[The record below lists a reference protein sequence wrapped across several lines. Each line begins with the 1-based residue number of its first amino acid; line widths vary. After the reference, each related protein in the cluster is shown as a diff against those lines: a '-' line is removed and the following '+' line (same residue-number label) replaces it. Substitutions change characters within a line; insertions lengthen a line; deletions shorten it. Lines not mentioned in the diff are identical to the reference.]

1 MKNLVFVAVYV
12 VVYSMVRPFI
22 KKLFDSFRTR
32 SGKFV

>member
-12 VVYSMVRPFI
+12 AVYSLVRPAI

-32 SGKFV
+32 SGKCV